1 VVALDAR
8 GEVLEYATVFPHTGR
23 EAEAAAS
30 LAALVAKHK
39 PSTIAV
45 GNGTAGRETEAFA
58 RKAAPGA
65 RVVSVSEAGA
75 SVYSASELARDELPT
90 LDVSVRGAVSIGRR
104 LQDPL
109 AELVKIDPQS
119 IGVGQYQHDV
129 DQAALAESLERV
141 IETVVNRVGVDL
153 DTASATL
160 LRHIAG
166 LGPAL
171 AKAIVA
177 HRAAQGAFA
186 SRAELREV
194 PRLGAKAFEQCAGFL
209 RIRGGKEPLD
219 GSAVHPERY
228 SLVARM
234 AKDLGVDRGALVGS
248 PELASRIDV
257 ARYVDEAAGIGLPT
271 LSDIIAELKKP
282 GRDPRAEFT
291 SVAFDPAI
299 TELSHVKPGMVLNGV
314 VTNVA
319 AFGAFLDLGVHQD
332 GLVHVSELAN
342 RFVKDPGEVVRVGD
356 RVRVKVLTVDLQ
368 RKRIGLSLKA
378 LQQT

>member
-1 VVALDAR
+1 
-8 GEVLEYATVFPHTGR
+8 
-23 EAEAAAS
+23 
-30 LAALVAKHK
+30 
-39 PSTIAV
+39 
-45 GNGTAGRETEAFA
+45 
-58 RKAAPGA
+58 
-65 RVVSVSEAGA
+65 
-75 SVYSASELARDELPT
+75 VYSASELARDELPS

-129 DQAALAESLERV
+129 DQTALAGSLERV

-153 DTASATL
+153 DTASPTL

-186 SRAELREV
+186 SRAGLREV

-228 SLVARM
+228 ALVARM

-319 AFGAFLDLGVHQD
+319 AFGAFVDLGVHQD